1 MPQSTPQARTS
12 CSPRP
17 SGFPDPAR
25 RAASPVL
32 SFFFFFSSRR
42 RHTRWNC
49 DWSSDVCSSDLKQRA
64 RAGGFHAQAVAMGPA
79 TTTTAASD
87 HLVLPPDKLIKFQR
101 VRSCHG
107 LPILY
112 VESAESSHPATSQR
126 SEEHTSE
133 LQSQFHLVCR

>member
-49 DWSSDVCSSDLKQRA
+49 DWSSDVCSSDLRERSRLEWDRQHVLLA
-64 RAGGFHAQAVAMGPA
+64 IATLVSVTPTFAQAPKV
-79 TTTTAASD
+79 D
-87 HLVLPPDKLIKFQR
+87 HSYVGSGTLRR
-101 VRSCHG
+101 VRGQDRLVFDRKSEPGMFFEIGRASCRERG
-107 LPILY
+107 
-112 VESAESSHPATSQR
+112 
-126 SEEHTSE
+126 
-133 LQSQFHLVCR
+133 